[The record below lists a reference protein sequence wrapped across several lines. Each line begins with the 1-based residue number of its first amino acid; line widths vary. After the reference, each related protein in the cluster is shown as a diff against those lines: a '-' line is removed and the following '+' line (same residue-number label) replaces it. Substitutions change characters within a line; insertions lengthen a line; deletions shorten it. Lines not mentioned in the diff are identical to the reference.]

1 VTTTAV
7 TTTVVYRIVDAA
19 SQRVDGGPQ
28 VPEKCRTRIREED
41 KLIVL
46 LRWAHAEHDSYARI
60 RVPGGGY
67 VLNVGMSGGFDGSE
81 VSDLHG
87 HGGVRGSPS
96 VSGAGD
102 PGSPDRGPRVRD
114 PEPGFRHDQ
123 HAAARSA
130 GTPAQT
136 APQSHA
142 GEDLPSSA
150 DDRLRTRG
158 IGPGPPA
165 GGVPAA
171 VGDEV
176 DHDADRW
183 LVAKV
188 RGGDVEAYEVLI
200 RRHRD
205 RIYRIALRMLGN
217 RHDAEDV
224 AQDVIIQLWTAVA
237 GFTGAATFT
246 TWLYRIVVN
255 RCLNHQRRPHRIR
268 PLTEADHPSAA
279 GADDAVIARQRA
291 QATLAAIGA
300 LPPELRVALVLC
312 QLEGLSHREV
322 ATILKV
328 SEPVV
333 RGRLSRARRT
343 LVTQLRDWT

>member
-1 VTTTAV
+1 
-7 TTTVVYRIVDAA
+7 
-19 SQRVDGGPQ
+19 
-28 VPEKCRTRIREED
+28 
-41 KLIVL
+41 
-46 LRWAHAEHDSYARI
+46 
-60 RVPGGGY
+60 
-67 VLNVGMSGGFDGSE
+67 M
-81 VSDLHG
+81 
-87 HGGVRGSPS
+87 
-96 VSGAGD
+96 
-102 PGSPDRGPRVRD
+102 
-114 PEPGFRHDQ
+114 
-123 HAAARSA
+123 
-130 GTPAQT
+130 
-136 APQSHA
+136 
-142 GEDLPSSA
+142 
-150 DDRLRTRG
+150 
-158 IGPGPPA
+158 
-165 GGVPAA
+165 
-171 VGDEV
+171 GDEV

>member
-1 VTTTAV
+1 V
-7 TTTVVYRIVDAA
+7 
-19 SQRVDGGPQ
+19 
-28 VPEKCRTRIREED
+28 
-41 KLIVL
+41 
-46 LRWAHAEHDSYARI
+46 
-60 RVPGGGY
+60 
-67 VLNVGMSGGFDGSE
+67 
-81 VSDLHG
+81 
-87 HGGVRGSPS
+87 
-96 VSGAGD
+96 
-102 PGSPDRGPRVRD
+102 
-114 PEPGFRHDQ
+114 
-123 HAAARSA
+123 
-130 GTPAQT
+130 
-136 APQSHA
+136 
-142 GEDLPSSA
+142 
-150 DDRLRTRG
+150 
-158 IGPGPPA
+158 
-165 GGVPAA
+165 GVPPA

-268 PLTEADHPSAA
+268 PLTEADHPSAG
-279 GADDAVIARQRA
+279 GADDAVIDRQRA